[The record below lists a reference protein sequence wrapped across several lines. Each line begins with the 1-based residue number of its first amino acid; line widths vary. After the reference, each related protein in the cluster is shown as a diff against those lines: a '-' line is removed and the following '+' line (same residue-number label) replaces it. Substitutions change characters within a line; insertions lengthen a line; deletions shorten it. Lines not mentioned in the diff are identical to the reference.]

1 MAFAITSFNQ
11 WFTLFSQDTILVQGV
26 AFKKAFSYAGFEMQQ
41 KKYEN
46 PKIAMLNVELELKAE
61 RENAEVRVDNVQ
73 VGLISVGICCQ
84 CEAGSGA
91 VRLHASFYIACR
103 RWGLWQMYG
112 GRFKF
117 LSSYS

>member
-1 MAFAITSFNQ
+1 MSYFLEDCSFNI
-11 WFTLFSQDTILVQGV
+11 FLGTYYTLPVPSIHEPLLLPFIRLQDSILVQGV

-73 VGLISVGICCQ
+73 VSHI
-84 CEAGSGA
+84 A
-91 VRLHASFYIACR
+91 VKNYTN
-103 RWGLWQMYG
+103 G
-112 GRFKF
+112 GVN
-117 LSSYS
+117 SSNRSCVF